1 MTGTETRS
9 VTWTV
14 APVDVG
20 SADALAL
27 LRDYF
32 TEVSDRYFLLH
43 FDRRSTP
50 EEIETGLADSPSHYL
65 APPTGV
71 FLLARY
77 GPQPAGCAGLHLL
90 SPGIAELKRMYI
102 RPEARGTGGGR
113 QLLAAVD
120 AAARELGAH
129 RIVLDT
135 RLDLTEARAMY
146 VRHGW
151 AEVPA
156 YNDNP
161 YAEIWYARELGDPP
175 GVDGPAEKLPV
186 DRR

>member
-65 APPTGV
+65 ALPTGCSCSPV
-71 FLLARY
+71 TVRNR
-77 GPQPAGCAGLHLL
+77 PAAPGC
-90 SPGIAELKRMYI
+90 ICCR
-102 RPEARGTGGGR
+102 RGSR
-113 QLLAAVD
+113 S
-120 AAARELGAH
+120 
-129 RIVLDT
+129 
-135 RLDLTEARAMY
+135 
-146 VRHGW
+146 
-151 AEVPA
+151 
-156 YNDNP
+156 
-161 YAEIWYARELGDPP
+161 
-175 GVDGPAEKLPV
+175 
-186 DRR
+186 